1 MEMQQQAASAASSY
15 AAPIPT
21 HAPRAART
29 GWREEETQ
37 LLWRQVHAASE
48 QGAPLREVFESVA
61 AQLGRK
67 PNSIRNYYYAQLK
80 EHDEPAL
87 KRALPFET
95 FSEDEVRALVRTV
108 LQKKGEGMSVRACVT
123 EMAGGDKSLMLRY
136 QNKYRSTLRARPE
149 LIREIMDELTGEGL
163 PCANPYVSR
172 GEENESTRLLT
183 QTQDR
188 VRRTGESAL
197 LQMLE
202 GMNALLDLAFE
213 RKDDATRAADGS
225 IPALSDEAC
234 SRALLERDR
243 LSARND
249 LLRIALDDEQQRAL
263 ELRTQ
268 AGEMVTLVKEY
279 IALPEADRASRSAA
293 FCQQAAA
300 RLSAVECALMA
311 PEEGT

>member
-123 EMAGGDKSLMLRY
+123 EMAGGDKSLILRY

-163 PCANPYVSR
+163 PCANPYASR

-249 LLRIALDDEQQRAL
+249 LLRIALDDEHTRRETLLTSCTQLTQTLRDFLAQSELARAQHL
-263 ELRTQ
+263 
-268 AGEMVTLVKEY
+268 GE
-279 IALPEADRASRSAA
+279 
-293 FCQQAAA
+293 FCQTLTLLLPPLEQE
-300 RLSAVECALMA
+300 V
-311 PEEGT
+311 GQTH